1 MKIII
6 DIPEETFSQIKDG
19 TYCGILN
26 NTIYEAIQNG
36 ITYKGKGRW
45 QTTGYIDDEPDN
57 DSVEILCSECRYR
70 FITSKTWF
78 DKRKGVYKYCW
89 NCGANTEE

>member
-45 QTTGYIDDEPDN
+45 QTEGYLDGNPDN
-57 DSVEILCSECRYR
+57 DYMDIFCSNCEHHFTASRA
-70 FITSKTWF
+70 WF
-78 DKRKGVYKYCW
+78 EKVQKDIKFCW
-89 NCGANTEE
+89 NCGSKMED